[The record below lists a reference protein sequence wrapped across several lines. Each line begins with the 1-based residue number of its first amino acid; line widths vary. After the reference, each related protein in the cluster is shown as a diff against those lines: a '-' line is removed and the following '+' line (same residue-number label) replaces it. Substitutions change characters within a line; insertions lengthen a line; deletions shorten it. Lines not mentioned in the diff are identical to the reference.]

1 MNIRK
6 LFANQKR
13 TLLKNHFHQETCS
26 KRYIKYLNP
35 SNGGFTKIL
44 TNEYYANL
52 AAIITN
58 KPNKSIDQTHIN
70 NHLPTTEPEEVFSI
84 KHTNYHEVRKIINGL
99 RNDCSSGFDRI
110 PVKFIKS
117 ANDHII
123 SPLVHIINSSIDHEL
138 FPDKWKIG
146 RICPVPKIDN
156 PSRPKD
162 YRPIS
167 ILPVLS
173 KVYEKVILCQLIN
186 HINAQNIY
194 NNTQSGFRKGH
205 STTTLLLKFRDDI
218 QKAMNKHEITLSVLK
233 EYSKAFDTINHELL
247 LNLTLATVQ

>member
-1 MNIRK
+1 MFR
-6 LFANQKR
+6 
-13 TLLKNHFHQETCS
+13 
-26 KRYIKYLNP
+26 
-35 SNGGFTKIL
+35 
-44 TNEYYANL
+44 
-52 AAIITN
+52 
-58 KPNKSIDQTHIN
+58 
-70 NHLPTTEPEEVFSI
+70 I

-117 ANDHII
+117 ASDHII
-123 SPLVHIINSSIDHEL
+123 SPLVHIINSSIDHEQ

-156 PSRPKD
+156 PSKPKD

-173 KVYEKVILCQLIN
+173 KVYEKVILGQLIN

-194 NNTQSGFRKGH
+194 NNIQSGFRKGH

-218 QKAMNKHEITLSVLK
+218 QKAMNKHEITLSVLID
-233 EYSKAFDTINHELL
+233 YSKAFDTINHELL
-247 LNLTLATVQ
+247 LKKLVEFNFSNSTIKILMSYLTNRRQFVQIEDKSSKELPVHFGVPQGSILGPVVCLVT

>member
-1 MNIRK
+1 MKFGI
-6 LFANQKR
+6 LFTPYFNP
-13 TLLKNHFHQETCS
+13 FH
-26 KRYIKYLNP
+26 
-35 SNGGFTKIL
+35 
-44 TNEYYANL
+44 A
-52 AAIITN
+52 
-58 KPNKSIDQTHIN
+58 
-70 NHLPTTEPEEVFSI
+70 V
-84 KHTNYHEVRKIINGL
+84 L

-117 ANDHII
+117 ASDHII
-123 SPLVHIINSSIDHEL
+123 SPLVHIINSSIDHEQ

-156 PSRPKD
+156 PSKPKD

-173 KVYEKVILCQLIN
+173 KVYEKVILGQLIN

-218 QKAMNKHEITLSVLK
+218 QKAMNKHEITLSVLID
-233 EYSKAFDTINHELL
+233 YSKAFDTINHELL
-247 LNLTLATVQ
+247 LKKLVELKQQHNKDFDELLDKSSSIRTIEDKSSKKLTV